1 MQTKLNLITKMAKTD
16 SKCKFDNLIY
26 LLNKNNLQECFWAL
40 KKGKASGVDGVT
52 LEAYEKNLG
61 TNIEDLVARMKTF
74 SYRPKPVKRVLIPKA
89 NGKKRPL
96 GIPSVED
103 KIVQM
108 GITRILQAI
117 FEVDFLDLSYGFRP
131 KRNCHQALDAVDKMI
146 MKSPV
151 NHIID
156 ADIKGFFDN
165 VEHDWLI
172 RCVEQRISD
181 KNMLRLLKRF
191 LKAGIIE
198 EGKYSSSKKGT
209 PQGGLISP
217 VLANIYL
224 HYVLDL
230 WFEKVEKH
238 KFGCYMGMV
247 RYCDDFVICVQR
259 KDSANQLLQDL
270 TKRLEKFGLEL
281 SLDKT
286 RIVEFGR
293 YAKGNSKKKGGKPGS
308 FDFLGITHFCDTS
321 RKGYFKVGRKTARKK
336 FSAKI
341 KEMNQWLKAVRN
353 TSHPESWWPVL
364 VAKLRGHF
372 QYYGVSGNFIGIKRF
387 YTQAVCLTFKWMNRR
402 SQKKSFNWEQ
412 FNTYLNRHPL
422 PKPKIYHNLYTLWQS
437 K

>member
-1 MQTKLNLITKMAKTD
+1 MRTKLNLITKMARTD
-16 SKCKFDNLIY
+16 RKCKFSNLSH
-26 LLNKNNLQECFWAL
+26 LLNKSNLRECFWEL

-52 LEAYEKNLG
+52 LEAYEENLD
-61 TNIEDLVARMKTF
+61 THLEDLIARMKTF

-103 KIVQM
+103 KVVQM
-108 GITRILQAI
+108 GITKILQAI

-131 KRNCHQALDAVDKMI
+131 KKNCHQALDAVDKMI
-146 MKSPV
+146 MKRPV

-165 VEHDWLI
+165 VEHDWLM

-198 EGKYSSSKKGT
+198 EGKYTSSEKGT

-247 RYCDDFVICVQR
+247 RYCDDFVICAQR
-259 KDSANQLLQDL
+259 KDAANQLLQDL
-270 TKRLEKFGLEL
+270 IKRLEKFGLEL
-281 SLDKT
+281 SLEKT

-293 YAKGNSKKKGGKPGS
+293 YAKENSKKKGCKPGS
-308 FDFLGITHFCDTS
+308 FDFLGITHFCDKG
-321 RKGYFKVGRKTARKK
+321 RKEYFKVGRKTARKK
-336 FSAKI
+336 FSVKI

-353 TSHPESWWPVL
+353 TSRPVEWWPVL
-364 VAKLRGHF
+364 AAKLRGHF
-372 QYYGVSGNFIGIKRF
+372 QYYGVSGNFTGTKRF
-387 YTQAVCLTFKWMNRR
+387 YDRTIRLTFKWLNRR
-402 SQKKSFNWEQ
+402 SQKQSFNWKQ
-412 FNTYLNRHPL
+412 FSIYLGRHPL

>member
-1 MQTKLNLITKMAKTD
+1 MKPPVGMCQTATQVKVLSSEIFDVEEADSFHLLEGCMNCAVKAKCGLLFRSLGPWYDTARKLSEPGRPVQFLCEQIPG
-16 SKCKFDNLIY
+16 
-26 LLNKNNLQECFWAL
+26 NNLQKCFWEL

-61 TNIEDLVARMKTF
+61 ANIEDLVARMKTF
-74 SYRPKPVKRVLIPKA
+74 SYHPKPVKRVLIPKA

-108 GITRILQAI
+108 GITKILQAI
-117 FEVDFLDLSYGFRP
+117 FEVDFLDLSYRFRP
-131 KRNCHQALDAVDKMI
+131 KRSCHQALNAVDKII
-146 MKSPV
+146 MRCPV

-165 VEHDWLI
+165 VEHDWLM

-181 KNMLRLLKRF
+181 KNLLRLLKRF

-198 EGKYSSSKKGT
+198 EGKYSSSEKGT

-230 WFEKVEKH
+230 WFKKVEKH

-259 KDSANQLLQDL
+259 KDSAKQLLQDL
-270 TKRLEKFGLEL
+270 IKRLEKFGLEL
-281 SLDKT
+281 SLEKT

-293 YAKGNSKKKGGKPGS
+293 YARENSKGKGGKPGS
-308 FDFLGITHFCDTS
+308 FDFLGITHFCDKG
-321 RKGYFKVGRKTARKK
+321 RKGYFKVGRKTAR
-336 FSAKI
+336 
-341 KEMNQWLKAVRN
+341 R
-353 TSHPESWWPVL
+353 VL
-364 VAKLRGHF
+364 
-372 QYYGVSGNFIGIKRF
+372 
-387 YTQAVCLTFKWMNRR
+387 
-402 SQKKSFNWEQ
+402 
-412 FNTYLNRHPL
+412 
-422 PKPKIYHNLYTLWQS
+422 
-437 K
+437 